1 MREKVNPDVTS
12 SAIELPL
19 SPAVRRERSAPASG
33 LEEEVIALFDE
44 LRSRLLRYV
53 LGFHLSS
60 ADAEEIIQEAFLAL
74 FQHLQQGRSRQNLQ
88 GWMFRVVHNLSL
100 KRLAKNG
107 RRVELEANRDS
118 AELCLDPRPNP
129 EEQASSR
136 QRRQRLLAVL
146 DALPEQDQ
154 QCLRLR
160 AEGLRYREIAEVLS
174 MSLGGISAS
183 LARSLARL
191 SRADGGE
198 L

>member
-1 MREKVNPDVTS
+1 MNPDVS
-12 SAIELPL
+12 GSAIELTL
-19 SPAVRRERSAPASG
+19 APAARRAKSAPASE
-33 LEEEVIALFDE
+33 LEEHVIALFDE

-74 FQHLQQGRSRQNLQ
+74 FQHLQQGRSRENLH
-88 GWMFRVVHNLSL
+88 GWIFRVVHNLSL

-107 RRVELEANRDS
+107 RCVELEANGNF

-146 DALPEQDQ
+146 EALPDQDQ

-160 AEGLRYREIAEVLS
+160 AEGLRYREISAVLG
-174 MSLGGISAS
+174 MSLGSISAS

-191 SRADGGE
+191 SRADGR
-198 L
+198 

>member
-1 MREKVNPDVTS
+1 MNSDVSS
-12 SAIELPL
+12 SAVELAL
-19 SPAVRRERSAPASG
+19 SPAKRRDKSAPASE
-33 LEEEVIALFDE
+33 LEERVIALFDE
-44 LRSRLLRYV
+44 LRAPLLRYV

-74 FQHLQQGRSRQNLQ
+74 FQHLRRGRSRHNLQ
-88 GWMFRVVHNLSL
+88 GWVFRVVHNLSL

-107 RRVELEANRDS
+107 RRWEVNGNS

-129 EEQASSR
+129 EEQASNR

-146 DALPEQDQ
+146 EALPDQDQ

-160 AEGLRYREIAEVLS
+160 AEGLRYREIADVLG
-174 MSLGGISAS
+174 MSLGSISAS

-191 SRADGGE
+191 SRADGGRS
-198 L
+198 